1 MGFPARVVLVLATL
15 AGCGRFGFSHPADDT
30 PDAPGGDDAGGNP
43 DAPPPPPALPAVYV
57 HSPTDLYQITPE
69 TFELQHVAAFGGAFV
84 GDTMTDIAVDRAG
97 VVIGISFTQ
106 LYRVDPST
114 AGCALIAPLP
124 RQFNGLTFMES
135 PTDPN
140 ADVLIGT
147 TVQGEVWQIDVATG
161 ATTRLGRY
169 GNGIASA
176 GDVVSVR
183 GFGAIAAVRQQS
195 DTTDRIARVDLLTGN
210 AVMIGDTGMTDI
222 FGIAFWGG
230 QLYGFTDGGTFVLI
244 DPANGGATVQTNG
257 TIRWWG
263 AGVTTVASVAP

>member
-1 MGFPARVVLVLATL
+1 VLVLATL
-15 AGCGRFGFSHPADDT
+15 AGCGRFGFYDPDDST
-30 PDAPGGDDAGGNP
+30 PDGAGGGDDSGGNP
-43 DAPPPPPALPAVYV
+43 DSPPPPPPPALPAVYV
-57 HSPTDLYQITPE
+57 HSPTDLYEITPE
-69 TFELQHVAAFGGAFV
+69 TFELTHVAAFGGAFD

-140 ADVLIGT
+140 VDVLIGT
-147 TVQGEVWQIDVATG
+147 TVQGEVWQIDVASG

-169 GNGIASA
+169 GGGIASA

-183 GFGAIAAVRQQS
+183 GFGTIAAVRQQS
-195 DTTDRIARVDLLTGN
+195 DTTDRVARVDLLTGN

-244 DPANGGATVQTNG
+244 DPATGKATVQTNG